1 MENLR
6 SGPLMALLIVL
17 AAGFVALAV
26 LYAEGII
33 NFLTTH
39 PNARNHYDHAILFG
53 VLAVASL
60 VTASLV
66 RPRPA

>member
-17 AAGFVALAV
+17 AAVFVALAV

-39 PNARNHYDHAILFG
+39 PNAKNHYDHAILFG

-60 VTASLV
+60 VAASLV

>member
-17 AAGFVALAV
+17 AGVFVVLAV

-60 VTASLV
+60 VAASLV

>member
-17 AAGFVALAV
+17 AAVFVALAV

-60 VTASLV
+60 VAASLV